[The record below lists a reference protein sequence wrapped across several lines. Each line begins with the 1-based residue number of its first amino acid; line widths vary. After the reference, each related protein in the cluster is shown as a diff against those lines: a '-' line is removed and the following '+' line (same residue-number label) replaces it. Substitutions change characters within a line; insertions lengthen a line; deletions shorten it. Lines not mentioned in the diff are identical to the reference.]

1 MNQDG
6 DGGSDNGGRDIFATN
21 SDIFENRDLLKVG
34 YVPGLDQIAVNCW
47 PRRANTECRPIDRI
61 CYCWRLSRHTTN
73 LWEDRMRQVSRGSCS
88 YSREAKQRAA
98 ENGYNFEYSYID
110 CSEYRTETKASRQIA
125 REIKRSIGDPDLN
138 IPGQGYRLRIIGIW
152 FGR

>member
-1 MNQDG
+1 MGRQDAA
-6 DGGSDNGGRDIFATN
+6 SL
-21 SDIFENRDLLKVG
+21 SWLVQL
-34 YVPGLDQIAVNCW
+34 
-47 PRRANTECRPIDRI
+47 
-61 CYCWRLSRHTTN
+61 LSRGKA
-73 LWEDRMRQVSRGSCS
+73 E
-88 YSREAKQRAA
+88 AA